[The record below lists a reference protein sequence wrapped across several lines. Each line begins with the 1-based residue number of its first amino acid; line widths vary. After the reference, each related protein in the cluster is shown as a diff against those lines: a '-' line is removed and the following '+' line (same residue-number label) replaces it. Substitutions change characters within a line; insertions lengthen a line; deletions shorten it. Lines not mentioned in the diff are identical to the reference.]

1 MKIGIVADHRGYILK
16 SKLVE
21 KLKKEYEVVDL
32 GCQKGEKA
40 DFTDYAFL
48 IGKKLQNNEIDL
60 AIAICGTGIGMSIA
74 LNKMKNVMC
83 AKINNI
89 LEAKRA
95 KEHNHANA
103 IAIGAEITSYH
114 KAFKMI
120 KTFINEKTNNED
132 KYLKRINQI
141 NTYQE
146 EQ

>member
-1 MKIGIVADHRGYILK
+1 
-16 SKLVE
+16 
-21 KLKKEYEVVDL
+21 
-32 GCQKGEKA
+32 
-40 DFTDYAFL
+40 
-48 IGKKLQNNEIDL
+48 
-60 AIAICGTGIGMSIA
+60 MSIA

-83 AKINNI
+83 AKINNV

-95 KEHNHANA
+95 KEHNHVNA
-103 IAIGAEITSYH
+103 IALGAETTSYR

-120 KTFINEKTNNED
+120 KIFINEKTNNEE